1 LKRSTLRQSHVIKPD
16 TSNDENLRA
25 RINTLD
31 YELKNL
37 QQERGLLVLQH
48 EKELRDI
55 QIKAEADFKRAQAAE
70 SASKKAAHK
79 CDALTQEL
87 QDLQNQA
94 VNERASL
101 EKRLRES
108 EKQNTSLRE
117 DLEDAL
123 GQLADLKRQYE
134 HQTKDVEAKRITL
147 QETVDR
153 FKDDMQSLTQNLD
166 ATQERL
172 AKRHLAQVTHR
183 R

>member
-94 VNERASL
+94 VNERPSL

-108 EKQNTSLRE
+108 ENKT
-117 DLEDAL
+117 
-123 GQLADLKRQYE
+123 
-134 HQTKDVEAKRITL
+134 
-147 QETVDR
+147 
-153 FKDDMQSLTQNLD
+153 
-166 ATQERL
+166 RL
-172 AKRHLAQVTHR
+172 CGKI
-183 R
+183 